1 MGGKNSGINRGTR
14 AGGSMPP
21 VDRNSNKS
29 KIGGDF
35 FPVGRLIRVPV
46 RFLENVAIVER
57 ALSSINQQSR
67 TSMSSRLY
75 IYQGID
81 VSLNGRIMEI
91 RSDRNDKKRIPAP
104 FSRYPIFLVPCIFI
118 RRARKY
124 LGSIPARSILEI

>member
-67 TSMSSRLY
+67 MSSMSPLY
-75 IYQGID
+75 IPGID

-91 RSDRNDKKRIPAP
+91 RSDRNDKKRTPAP

>member
-14 AGGSMPP
+14 AGGSLPP

-67 TSMSSRLY
+67 MSSMSPLY
-75 IYQGID
+75 IPGID

>member
-14 AGGSMPP
+14 AGGSLPP

-67 TSMSSRLY
+67 MSSSPLY
-75 IYQGID
+75 IPGID

-91 RSDRNDKKRIPAP
+91 RSDRNDKKRTPAP
-104 FSRYPIFLVPCIFI
+104 FSGYPIFLVPCIFI

>member
-14 AGGSMPP
+14 AGGSLSP

-67 TSMSSRLY
+67 MSSMSPLY
-75 IYQGID
+75 IPGID

-91 RSDRNDKKRIPAP
+91 RSDRNDKKRTPAP

>member
-67 TSMSSRLY
+67 MSSMSPLY
-75 IYQGID
+75 IPGID

-91 RSDRNDKKRIPAP
+91 RSDRNDKKRTPAP
-104 FSRYPIFLVPCIFI
+104 FSGYPIFLVPCIFI

>member
-14 AGGSMPP
+14 AGGSLPP

-67 TSMSSRLY
+67 MSSMSPLY
-75 IYQGID
+75 IPGID

-91 RSDRNDKKRIPAP
+91 RSDRNDKKRTPAP

>member
-14 AGGSMPP
+14 AGGSLPP

-67 TSMSSRLY
+67 MSSSPLY
-75 IYQGID
+75 IPGID

>member
-14 AGGSMPP
+14 AGGSLPP

-67 TSMSSRLY
+67 MSSMSPLY
-75 IYQGID
+75 IPGID

-91 RSDRNDKKRIPAP
+91 RSDRNDKKRTPAP
-104 FSRYPIFLVPCIFI
+104 FSGYPIFLVPCIFI

>member
-67 TSMSSRLY
+67 MSSSPLY
-75 IYQGID
+75 IPGID

-91 RSDRNDKKRIPAP
+91 RSDRNDKKRTPAP

>member
-14 AGGSMPP
+14 AGGSLPP

-67 TSMSSRLY
+67 MSSSPLY
-75 IYQGID
+75 IPGID

-91 RSDRNDKKRIPAP
+91 RSDRNDKKRTPAP

>member
-14 AGGSMPP
+14 AGGSLPP

-67 TSMSSRLY
+67 TSMSSLY
-75 IYQGID
+75 IPGID
-81 VSLNGRIMEI
+81 VSLNG
-91 RSDRNDKKRIPAP
+91 
-104 FSRYPIFLVPCIFI
+104 
-118 RRARKY
+118 
-124 LGSIPARSILEI
+124 